1 MRVLL
6 TQKPSGTRDGLDW
19 PEAGTEI
26 DLPEAE
32 ARSLISGGVAVE
44 PGKGSSKT
52 VLVPPMGIHTPG
64 RTAMP
69 PGEDG
74 PPLVEVPA
82 DAVSDPE
89 GVKAALKARAEGNFV
104 AGPANVAHQDST
116 GRALTKDELDDAAKA
131 EKATRAALYVDA
143 PKVGQDASGA
153 PAGNVTPAEP
163 KAPSKASEPGKGGK

>member
-19 PEAGTEI
+19 PDAGTEI

-44 PGKGSSKT
+44 PGKGSAKT

-64 RTAMP
+64 RTAIDA
-69 PGEDG
+69 GEQG

-82 DAVSDPE
+82 DALSDPE
-89 GVKAALKARAEGNFV
+89 GVKAAVRARAEGNFV
-104 AGPANVAHQDST
+104 AGPANVAHQDRT
-116 GRALTKDELDDAAKA
+116 GRAFTKDELDEAAKV
-131 EKATRAALYVDA
+131 EKATRAALYADA
-143 PKVGQDASGA
+143 PKVGQ
-153 PAGNVTPAEP
+153 EP
-163 KAPSKASEPGKGGK
+163 KAPAKAAEPKK

>member
-6 TQKPSGTRDGLDW
+6 TQKPSGTRDGRDW

-32 ARSLISGGVAVE
+32 ARALISGGSAVE
-44 PGKGSSKT
+44 PGKDSGKT

-69 PGEDG
+69 PGEGG

-82 DAVSDPE
+82 DALSNPE
-89 GVKAALKARAEGNFV
+89 GVKAALKARAEGNFTS
-104 AGPANVAHQDST
+104 GPENVAHQRST
-116 GRALTKDELDDAAKA
+116 GEALTAEELKDAEQA
-131 EKATRAALYVDA
+131 EKATREALYVAA
-143 PKVGQDASGA
+143 PKVGQETPS
-153 PAGNVTPAEP
+153 NVTPAEP
-163 KAPSKASEPGKGGK
+163 KAPSKASDAGKGGK